1 MANVSSSNGLEKR
14 PKLRFPGFDEPW
26 RAERLSDFADRV
38 TRKNSKNETDLP
50 LTISSKD
57 GLVDQV
63 SYFNKTVASKDMSG
77 YYLLKNGE
85 FAYNKSYSVGYDFG
99 SIKRLD
105 RYPMGALSTL
115 YICFA
120 LKRHESDFIKAYFD
134 SLKWYREIYMISAE
148 GARNHGLLNV
158 PTEEFFD
165 TKHYLPENTDE
176 QRKIAD
182 FLIALDRRIET
193 QQSLVDNLKKYKR
206 GVTRRLFAQEK
217 GSFET
222 NLQIVSLGD
231 LFPFIR
237 NGFVGTV
244 TPFFTDREHGVRYLQ
259 GTNIHAGKIT
269 DDTVYYERIKAQER
283 LVSSLKKYKR
293 GVMQRIFRNMSMLS
307 PSGFETVQLSAI
319 FKKISRRN
327 SNEEIKNVITNSAEY
342 GLIPQRDFFDKDIA
356 VDGNTSNYYVI
367 EHGDF
372 VYNPRKSNTAP
383 YGPFN
388 RYEREER
395 GIISPL
401 YTCLV
406 LQADIEPSYLVWYF
420 KSDAWYRYIYDNGSQ
435 GVRYDRVSMTDG
447 LLMSVRQSVL
457 PNHYEQ
463 QTDKMVS
470 LSFLQAAFF
479 VL

>member
-38 TRKNSKNETDLP
+38 ARKNSKNETDLP

-206 GVTRRLFAQEK
+206 GLNRRLLSQIEESYNCK
-217 GSFET
+217 LGSVCKIIGGGTPDTLHGEYWGNSVEWFTPSEIGKT
-222 NLQIVSLGD
+222 KYVNSSVRKLSNEGLSNSSAK
-231 LFPFIR
+231 LLPA
-237 NGFVGTV
+237 GTV
-244 TPFFTDREHGVRYLQ
+244 LLTTRATLGEMSIAEKECSTNQ
-259 GTNIHAGKIT
+259 GFQSLIPLTS
-269 DDTVYYERIKAQER
+269 R
-283 LVSSLKKYKR
+283 VSSEYLYYMQIIIKPWCEKYSS
-293 GVMQRIFRNMSMLS
+293 GNTFREISKSALS
-307 PSGFETVQLSAI
+307 ECIIPVPEKPQQDKIVKLLSTVDTLIASEEKEASLLVQL
-319 FKKISRRN
+319 
-327 SNEEIKNVITNSAEY
+327 
-342 GLIPQRDFFDKDIA
+342 
-356 VDGNTSNYYVI
+356 
-367 EHGDF
+367 
-372 VYNPRKSNTAP
+372 KS
-383 YGPFN
+383 
-388 RYEREER
+388 
-395 GIISPL
+395 SL
-401 YTCLV
+401 
-406 LQADIEPSYLVWYF
+406 LQQLFI
-420 KSDAWYRYIYDNGSQ
+420 
-435 GVRYDRVSMTDG
+435 
-447 LLMSVRQSVL
+447 
-457 PNHYEQ
+457 
-463 QTDKMVS
+463 
-470 LSFLQAAFF
+470 
-479 VL
+479 

>member
-1 MANVSSSNGLEKR
+1 
-14 PKLRFPGFDEPW
+14 
-26 RAERLSDFADRV
+26 
-38 TRKNSKNETDLP
+38 
-50 LTISSKD
+50 
-57 GLVDQV
+57 
-63 SYFNKTVASKDMSG
+63 MSG

-120 LKRHESDFIKAYFD
+120 LKKHDSDFIKAYFD

-165 TKHYLPENTDE
+165 TKHYLPENTEE

-182 FLIALDRRIET
+182 FLITLERRIEA

-206 GVTRRLFAQEK
+206 GV
-217 GSFET
+217 
-222 NLQIVSLGD
+222 
-231 LFPFIR
+231 
-237 NGFVGTV
+237 
-244 TPFFTDREHGVRYLQ
+244 
-259 GTNIHAGKIT
+259 
-269 DDTVYYERIKAQER
+269 
-283 LVSSLKKYKR
+283 
-293 GVMQRIFRNMSMLS
+293 MQRIFRQL
-307 PSGFETVQLSAI
+307 PSQDGAEWACVRLGDI
-319 FKKISRRN
+319 FKKVSRRN
-327 SNEEIKNVITNSAEY
+327 ADGVIKNVITNSAEY

-356 VDGNTSNYYVI
+356 VDGNTANYYVI
-367 EHGDF
+367 ENGDF
-372 VYNPRKSNTAP
+372 VYNPRKSNSAP

-388 RYEREER
+388 RYTLSEQ

-406 LQADIEPSYLVWYF
+406 LQADISPSYLAWYF

-435 GVRYDRVSMTDG
+435 GVRHDRVSMTDD
-447 LLMSVRQSVL
+447 LLMGIPVMYPSHEKQLLYADILDVVETR
-457 PNHYEQ
+457 
-463 QTDKMVS
+463 
-470 LSFLQAAFF
+470 LQATQKTLDLLSKTRDGYMRQLFI
-479 VL
+479 